1 MLSAYLI
8 AQAAL
13 NLGILIIQIIKLYLN
28 HLNLRIFRQDLI
40 QHLCRIMK
48 GHTHMAYFPFLF
60 KLKGSFICPAGFK
73 MGEVSGTLRMH
84 QIKIKIVYATGLQL
98 TLKKGPDIL
107 FLLKIITRKLIG
119 ENILFPRITTG
130 QTFPDRKLTFSLNI
144 SMRCIK
150 IVKTFL

>member
-1 MLSAYLI
+1 MAHL
-8 AQAAL
+8 AL
-13 NLGILIIQIIKLYLN
+13 RLQPERRLVCMALPEMGIVPRP
-28 HLNLRIFRQDLI
+28 LR
-40 QHLCRIMK
+40 
-48 GHTHMAYFPFLF
+48 
-60 KLKGSFICPAGFK
+60 
-73 MGEVSGTLRMH
+73 VH

-144 SMRCIK
+144 SMCCIK